1 MRSNTKKAKQII
13 RSEIRSVYS
22 PKNYGEGR
30 STIDNMKR
38 NADSYNAGQL
48 KEYRLSDWK
57 KGAGL
62 VDAACFAIGVNQNP
76 MLYKI
81 YGKKKVEAWDYYKR
95 HDVYKNLIG
104 REYAAM
110 LRERDAKKDAKKS
123 KAKKITKKR

>member
-13 RSEIRSVYS
+13 RSEIRRVFS
-22 PKNYGEGR
+22 PKNYGGSG

-38 NADSYNAGQL
+38 EADGYNAGEL
-48 KEYRLSDWK
+48 KKYKLTDWR

-62 VDAACFAIGVNQNP
+62 VDAARFAIGTNQNP

-81 YGKKKVEAWDYYKR
+81 YGKKKVETWDYYKR

-110 LRERDAKKDAKKS
+110 LREKQNKSAKCKTNK
-123 KAKKITKKR
+123 TR